1 MSNRGIRK
9 QIWLNHDEDLMLK
22 RKAEIANMNA
32 SELIRSLIMGYEPQ
46 AKPPIEFYEMIKQL
60 RKLGSNL
67 NQIAMKAHGLGFID
81 ELSYKKEVE
90 KIDSLILEMKRQF
103 LLPKK
108 IEEKNLFNFC
118 NFYFIRY
125 LSHFKKKVF
134 Q

>member
-9 QIWLNHDEDLMLK
+9 QIWLNRDEDLMLK

-108 IEEKNLFNFC
+108 VEEKNAFWGYHRNDADLTDQE
-118 NFYFIRY
+118 YII
-125 LSHFKKKVF
+125 V
-134 Q
+134 

>member
-9 QIWLNHDEDLMLK
+9 QIWLNRDEDLMLK

-81 ELSYKKEVE
+81 ELAYKKEVE
-90 KIDSLILEMKRQF
+90 KIDNLILEIKKQF

-108 IEEKNLFNFC
+108 VEENHLE
-118 NFYFIRY
+118 
-125 LSHFKKKVF
+125 
-134 Q
+134 

>member
-9 QIWLNHDEDLMLK
+9 QIWLNRDEDLMLK

-90 KIDSLILEMKRQF
+90 KIDNLILEIKKQF

-108 IEEKNLFNFC
+108 VEEN
-118 NFYFIRY
+118 Y
-125 LSHFKKKVF
+125 LE
-134 Q
+134 